1 LKYKVLEDLKHKL
14 IPSIYNASKDP
25 QNEVY
30 YRKVFNVKDDNY
42 IVPLGEILAEKEPWQ
57 TNAKCLRSLF
67 KDVNKHNL
75 NIEDD

>member
-42 IVPLGEILAEKEPWQ
+42 FVPLAEILAEKEPW
-57 TNAKCLRSLF
+57 
-67 KDVNKHNL
+67 
-75 NIEDD
+75 